1 MELGQA
7 RQVLGWIFV
16 SIVAC
21 FPTSPPLPSELGTH
35 RVGPGHTAVTGP
47 CHSKTW
53 RCGNFTAWK
62 WGGETLCDVS
72 RVTGEAGAVPG
83 LVF

>member
-21 FPTSPPLPSELGTH
+21 FPASPPLPSELGTH
-35 RVGPGHTAVTGP
+35 RVAMPWA
-47 CHSKTW
+47 HSSDK
-53 RCGNFTAWK
+53 
-62 WGGETLCDVS
+62 V
-72 RVTGEAGAVPG
+72 VPQQN
-83 LVF
+83 LALQ